1 MNRRD
6 FLQVAAA
13 SAASL
18 SALSC
23 STSSEGEQGRQS
35 TGKIT
40 VEAANAL
47 VFRDGKHE
55 VARNVYLTL
64 EGNRISDITDSR
76 PAEAGT
82 VIRSSN
88 QHLVMPGLI
97 DAHSH
102 ASSAAIIRGEVENG
116 WTDVNSIWLPFEYIA
131 KLDSQEQID
140 ALNQWALSEVLKSG
154 TTTILESSLNVRH
167 ARSVAVQAEKIGIR
181 TYTVPFLPG
190 MHRLNEIMFR
200 WDNKTLEDSI
210 PETEREL
217 EEVLDMVRTYNAN
230 ADGLVRVG
238 LGPEE
243 ASNVTAPFLQ
253 KIGELAREL
262 DCIVGMHPIS
272 QGGDRRILQMYGKGT
287 IPFLD
292 EIGLLGNWLVLYGG
306 IRGPEEELAL
316 VAKSG
321 TSSVYEQFS
330 HLYRAPIWG
339 THVPLKKAGINLAL
353 GSNSLM
359 LDLIKHM
366 KWMAYLTQI
375 HERVFTDPIE
385 EELVSMATLGGA
397 KALQRPDLGRLE
409 KGARADLIIV
419 NLGRRHNGPMSE
431 DNPLRNLVRYSS
443 GADVETVIVNGKVL
457 IEDGQ
462 PQFDVDPEMLSIVQ
476 RTKAQIWRD
485 LEKEVTN
492 KRYPGMLDD
501 FEEWQERQR
510 RKGS

>member
-23 STSSEGEQGRQS
+23 STSSEVEQGSQG

-47 VFRDGKHE
+47 VFREGKHE
-55 VARNVYLTL
+55 VAHNVYLTI
-64 EGNRISDITDSR
+64 EGNQISDITDSPPADSGTMIR
-76 PAEAGT
+76 P
-82 VIRSSN
+82 SN

-102 ASSAAIIRGEVENG
+102 ASSALVIRGEVENG

-140 ALNQWALSEVLKSG
+140 ALNQWALLEVLKSG

-200 WDNKTLEDSI
+200 WDNKTLEDSM

-217 EEVLDMVRTYNAN
+217 EEVLDMVRTYNSN

-243 ASNVTAPFLQ
+243 GTNVTAPFLQ
-253 KIGELAREL
+253 KIVELAEDL
-262 DCIVGMHPIS
+262 DCIIGMHPTS
-272 QGGDRRILQMYGKGT
+272 QGGDRRVVQMYNKRT

-292 EIGLLGNWLVLYGG
+292 DIGALSDRLILYGG
-306 IRGPEEELAL
+306 GRSEADYQLITD
-316 VAKSG
+316 SG
-321 TSSVYEQFS
+321 TSVAYDEFS
-330 HLYRAPIWG
+330 HLYRSPLRSSYL
-339 THVPLKKAGINLAL
+339 PLKRAGINLAL
-353 GSNSLM
+353 GSNSLR
-359 LDLIKHM
+359 LDLVAQM
-366 KWMAYLTQI
+366 KWMAYLTQSM
-375 HERVFTDPIE
+375 ERSFTYAVE
-385 EELVSMATLGGA
+385 EDLVAMATLGGA
-397 KALQRPDLGRLE
+397 KALRRPDLGRLE

-419 NLGRRHNGPMSE
+419 NLGGSHNGPLSE
-431 DNPLRNLVRYSS
+431 ENPLRNLVRYSS

-462 PQFDVDPEMLSIVQ
+462 PQFDVDPEMPSIVQ
-476 RTKAQIWRD
+476 RTKAQIWKD

-492 KRYPGMLDD
+492 KRYPGMRDD
-501 FEEWQERQR
+501 FEEWQEQQR
-510 RKGS
+510 RKSS

>member
-23 STSSEGEQGRQS
+23 SNSSESEQGSQG

-47 VFRDGKHE
+47 VFRGGKHE
-55 VARNVYLTL
+55 VAHNVYLTL
-64 EGNRISDITDSR
+64 EGNQISEIADSR
-76 PAEAGT
+76 PAETGT
-82 VIRSSN
+82 LIRPSN

-97 DAHSH
+97 DTHSH
-102 ASSAAIIRGEVENG
+102 ASSALVIRGEVENG

-140 ALNQWALSEVLKSG
+140 ALNQWALLEVLKSG

-200 WDNKTLEDSI
+200 WDNKTLEDSM

-217 EEVLDMVRTYNAN
+217 EEVLDMVRTYNAK

-243 ASNVTAPFLQ
+243 CTNVTAPFLQ
-253 KIGELAREL
+253 KIVELAEDL
-262 DCIVGMHPIS
+262 DCIIGMHPTS
-272 QGGDRRILQMYGKGT
+272 QGGDRRVVQMYGKGT
-287 IPFLD
+287 LPFLD
-292 EIGLLGNWLVLYGG
+292 DIGALSDRLILYGG
-306 IRGPEEELAL
+306 GRSEADYQLITD
-316 VAKSG
+316 SG
-321 TSSVYEQFS
+321 TSVAYDEFS
-330 HLYRAPIWG
+330 HLYRSPLRSSYL
-339 THVPLKKAGINLAL
+339 PLKRAGINLAL

-359 LDLIKHM
+359 LDLVAQM
-366 KWMAYLTQI
+366 KWMAYLTQSM
-375 HERVFTDPIE
+375 ERSFTYAVE
-385 EELVSMATLGGA
+385 EDLVSMATLGGA
-397 KALQRPDLGRLE
+397 KALRRPDLGRLE

-419 NLGRRHNGPMSE
+419 NLGRSHNGPLSE
-431 DNPLRNLVRYSS
+431 ENPLRNLVRYSS

-462 PQFDVDPEMLSIVQ
+462 PQFDVDPEMPSIVQ
-476 RTKAQIWRD
+476 KTKAQIWKD

-492 KRYPGMLDD
+492 KRYPGMRDD
-501 FEEWQERQR
+501 FEEWQEQQR
-510 RKGS
+510 RKSS